1 MITRSSKI
9 LKVHLAYYDQK
20 EKSSY
25 WFWRRYKPTTHQF
38 LSMRSNQWDKPYKAM
53 NKSRMKRVANVE
65 RDKLRKAS
73 SNYNSNNGIW
83 EMELKWQWLHHT
95 KWIEALSIKIL

>member
-1 MITRSSKI
+1 
-9 LKVHLAYYDQK
+9 
-20 EKSSY
+20 
-25 WFWRRYKPTTHQF
+25 
-38 LSMRSNQWDKPYKAM
+38 MRSNQWDKPYKAM

-83 EMELKWQWLHHT
+83 EMELK
-95 KWIEALSIKIL
+95 